1 MKQHDQLTL
10 SLPADYA
17 FERIAR
23 RSVAAYARCVGFS
36 GCRIAD
42 ITSALGEA
50 FLTVLD
56 RIVPESGT
64 PIFIDCSFDGDQ
76 LAVDVCY
83 GEPATVLTYQ
93 PAPPVTTLPASPTY
107 RELGWL
113 LMQQL
118 ADDLRLA
125 VIAPDRRNLR
135 LIWNRPRTPVV
146 AGVAQPV

>member
-1 MKQHDQLTL
+1 MNKHDQLTL
-10 SLPADYA
+10 SLPADRA

-23 RSVAAYARCVGFS
+23 KSVAAYARCVGFQGS
-36 GCRIAD
+36 RVAD

-50 FLTVLD
+50 FLAVLD
-56 RIVPESGT
+56 RIVSESDT
-64 PIFIDCSFDGDQ
+64 PIVIDCSFDGYQ

-83 GEPATVLTYQ
+83 GEPATLLTYQ
-93 PAPPVTTLPASPTY
+93 TAPPMTMLPTTPTY

-125 VIAPDRRNLR
+125 VIAPNRRNLR
-135 LIWNRPRTPVV
+135 LIWNRPPTPV
-146 AGVAQPV
+146 ASEGAPPV